1 MVNIIPIT
9 DEAGWLER
17 RRANVGGSEVSAL
30 FGCQPDYAMSW
41 FTLWQVK
48 AGRMSEPKVD
58 HERAEW
64 GKRLEAAIATAAAE
78 KEGWTI
84 ADAGYVP
91 HEEIAGLAC
100 TLDFLIVAGEAGRED
115 PGHLEIKNTDWM
127 MHRDYWTEGEPPLH
141 ILLQLQHQLACTGYS
156 WGAVAALV
164 GGNRL
169 EIYRYEARPKVIREI
184 QARVRLFWASIQA
197 GDEPTID
204 GTRSTAVAIK
214 ELYPDL
220 DIDAEDLDLTDD
232 DDAASLCQVYL
243 EAADKRRTAEKIERM
258 AKSNLVAKLGQAP
271 NAYCNGYTM
280 KCTLVR
286 DTPGKPITADMVG
299 DLIGAREGHKR
310 ITVKEA
316 EAATIG

>member
-1 MVNIIPIT
+1 MVDIYPIQ
-9 DEAGWLER
+9 DEAEWLER
-17 RRANVGGSEVSAL
+17 RRSNVGGSEVAAL
-30 FGCQPDYAMSW
+30 FNCQPDYAMSH

-48 AGRMSEPKVD
+48 AGRMKEPKVD
-58 HERAEW
+58 AERAEW
-64 GKRLEAAIATAAAE
+64 GKRLEAAIADAAAH
-78 KEGWTI
+78 KAGWTI

-91 HEEIAGLAC
+91 HETVEGLAC
-100 TLDFLIVAGEAGRED
+100 TLDYLIVAGEAGRED

-127 MHRDYWTEGEPPLH
+127 MHKYQWTEGEPPLH
-141 ILLQLQHQLACTGYS
+141 ILLQLQHQLACTGYQ

-184 QARVRLFWASIQA
+184 ETRVRLFWQA
-197 GDEPTID
+197 VEHGDEPTID
-204 GTRSTAVAIK
+204 GTFSSAAAVK

-220 DIDAEDLDLTDD
+220 DIDAEALDLTDD
-232 DDAASLCQVYL
+232 DEAARLCALYL
-243 EAADKRRTAEKIERM
+243 EAGGKRREAEKAERL

-286 DTPGKPITADMVG
+286 DTAGKPITADMVG
-299 DLIGAREGHKR
+299 EFVGGRKGHKR

-316 EAATIG
+316 EEATP